1 MNRTSATQSSAWDEV
16 FDPQG
21 GLTFA
26 KIATPKAAM
35 VYARLWKTTVNCEQ
49 ETRKLSSGLCAG
61 MCLPNGHPL
70 PVSIIDVARGDLR
83 ILTDRPLRFGT
94 RTNIVFFCR
103 DLTNTTPNTGIVHWC
118 RPAESGWEM
127 GLFLNS
133 PIPESMVSGSWWEL
147 RDSIRY
153 PCRWQAWIIDQPSAS
168 RRPITITDYSLGGI
182 GFECPYRLTVGTQ
195 IQISQSPHPSVPAYV
210 LGRVERVIGGGG
222 YGCFLPREGGRFLPG
237 MFNASQTLHM
247 ESPFVDGLRIRSSL
261 LPQMI
266 EKLPVGGFDAT

>member
-1 MNRTSATQSSAWDEV
+1 MN
-16 FDPQG
+16 
-21 GLTFA
+21 
-26 KIATPKAAM
+26 
-35 VYARLWKTTVNCEQ
+35 TVNRE
-49 ETRKLSSGLCAG
+49 EVRKLSSGLCAAI
-61 MCLPNGHPL
+61 CLPSGNPL

-118 RPAESGWEM
+118 RPADGGWEL

-133 PIPESMVSGSWWEL
+133 PIPESMVSNSWWEL

-153 PCRWQAWIIDQPSAS
+153 PCQWQGWMLEADGTA
-168 RRPITITDYSLGGI
+168 RRPITITDYSLGGMR
-182 GFECPYRLTVGTQ
+182 FECRWRLPLGTR
-195 IQISQSPHPSVPAYV
+195 IQISQSPHPSVPAFV
-210 LGRVERVIGGGG
+210 PGRVERLISDGG

-237 MFNASQTLHM
+237 MFNASQSLHM

-266 EKLPVGGFDAT
+266 EKLPTGGFEVS